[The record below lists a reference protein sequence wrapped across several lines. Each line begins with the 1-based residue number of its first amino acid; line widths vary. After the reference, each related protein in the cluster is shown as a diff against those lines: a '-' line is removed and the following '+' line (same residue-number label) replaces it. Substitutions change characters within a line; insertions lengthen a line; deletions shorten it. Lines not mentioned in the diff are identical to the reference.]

1 MKLEELMSLLE
12 ETDFT
17 RESGF
22 AVVLPLLER
31 DGEMHILFEVR
42 SPGISQGGEVCFPG
56 GRIEPG
62 ETAMQAVVREACEEL
77 CIAPSQLE
85 ILKPMPDAH
94 SSRPG
99 QIHCFIGLLHDYHD
113 TFSPDEAERVFTLP
127 VEQLLQM
134 EPQTGSYQLQR
145 QFDDAFPF
153 ALLPGGKE
161 YPFRSRK
168 ETLWFYR
175 TEDAVIWGLTAG
187 ILRRFLETVR
197 TRQETAK
204 QSED

>member
-1 MKLEELMSLLE
+1 
-12 ETDFT
+12 
-17 RESGF
+17 
-22 AVVLPLLER
+22 
-31 DGEMHILFEVR
+31 
-42 SPGISQGGEVCFPG
+42 
-56 GRIEPG
+56 
-62 ETAMQAVVREACEEL
+62 
-77 CIAPSQLE
+77 
-85 ILKPMPDAH
+85 
-94 SSRPG
+94 
-99 QIHCFIGLLHDYHD
+99 
-113 TFSPDEAERVFTLP
+113 
-127 VEQLLQM
+127 M
-134 EPQTGSYQLQR
+134 EPQTGTYQLQR